1 MELFGFLICGK
12 LGPAAF
18 AATISVESD
27 QQGERE
33 RRCRRPE
40 QSTDRTEE
48 DFSVYGRGDWIALDP
63 VACP

>member
-27 QQGERE
+27 QQGERGE
-33 RRCRRPE
+33 AGARNNQPTGPRRILVCM
-40 QSTDRTEE
+40 
-48 DFSVYGRGDWIALDP
+48 GG
-63 VACP
+63 